1 MGNEQS
7 DYDYEP
13 FAATEE
19 YKMVNQTIVR
29 RWVDALVHSG
39 TRPAQKVLDLA
50 TGVGTM
56 VELFLDYLPREW
68 AQPEVICLDQ
78 DEGALAQAKE
88 NLGSKVKNLRL
99 LHSTVEEM
107 DLPQNS
113 VDVVIWGN
121 GIHYL
126 NEAAQQSAL
135 RNIRK
140 TLKADG
146 WFFFNSAFCFESR
159 PPETI
164 PFYRAQIRKA
174 VGYLRARG
182 IMRED
187 KDARPAAGNFLPESH
202 YQGLL
207 QRAGFS
213 VEEMKD
219 VEVRVHKT
227 ALEHISGFTQY
238 AAGALHGYRPDAA
251 AEAMRETVAPALE
264 EHGVRDENNELYI
277 PRNWMEVIARVL
289 NTFSAGRQL
298 G

>member
-19 YKMVNQTIVR
+19 YRAVNQAIVR
-29 RWVDALVHSG
+29 RWVEALVQSG
-39 TRPAQKVLDLA
+39 TKPTRRVLDLA
-50 TGVGTM
+50 TGTGTM
-56 VELFLDYLPREW
+56 VKLFLDYLPGEW
-68 AQPEVICLDQ
+68 AQPDIICLDMN
-78 DEGALAQAKE
+78 EEALVQVRE

-99 LHSTVEEM
+99 LHSTVEDM

-126 NEAAQQSAL
+126 NEDAQQNAL
-135 RNIRK
+135 RNIRR
-140 TLKADG
+140 TLRNDG

-164 PFYRAQIRKA
+164 PFYRTQIRKA
-174 VGYLRARG
+174 VGYLRTKG
-182 IMRED
+182 IMREE
-187 KDARPAAGNFLPESH
+187 KDSRPAAGNFLPESH

-207 QRAGFS
+207 QRLGFS

-289 NTFSAGRQL
+289 NPFSTGTQV

>member
-7 DYDYEP
+7 EYDYEP

-19 YKMVNQTIVR
+19 YKEVNQTIVH
-29 RWVDALVHSG
+29 RWVEALVESG
-39 TRPAQKVLDLA
+39 TKPTRRVLDLA
-50 TGVGTM
+50 TGTGTM
-56 VELFLDYLPREW
+56 VKLFLDYLPREW

-78 DEGALAQAKE
+78 NKEALEQVRMS
-88 NLGSKVKNLRL
+88 LGSKVKNLRL
-99 LHSTVEEM
+99 LHSTVEDM
-107 DLPQNS
+107 DLPANS

-126 NEAAQQSAL
+126 NEDAQQSAL

-140 TLKADG
+140 TLKGDG

-164 PFYRAQIRKA
+164 PFYRTQIRKA

-182 IMRED
+182 IMREE
-187 KDARPAAGNFLPESH
+187 KESRPAAGNFLPESH
-202 YQGLL
+202 YHGLL
-207 QRAGFS
+207 QRLGFS

-219 VEVRVHKT
+219 VEVRVHKA

-289 NTFSAGRQL
+289 KTFSTGAQVG
-298 G
+298 